1 MAGNTIEQLKKQQY
15 ISVETFRKNGV
26 GVKTPVWFAQDGES
40 LVVRTEGTSGKMKR
54 IRNNQ

>member
-1 MAGNTIEQLKKQQY
+1 MAGNTIEQLKKQQC

-26 GVKTPVWFAQDGES
+26 GVRTPVWFAQDGENM
-40 LVVRTEGTSGKMKR
+40 VVRKEGTSGKMKR